1 MVHYKS
7 LFVALAAVST
17 VAAGPCKPS
26 TTSAGLSTTATVLE
40 EPTGTQTSA
49 IEETT
54 TTTFDET
61 TAAATT
67 TAPVEAA
74 LTTTTVAADTTTTAA
89 ETTTTT
95 AAPSGVCGIT
105 GYFLPNQ
112 ALNYLNSP
120 GKKDNIRQCL
130 EACAAYA
137 GCEVVAFYTDRSFV
151 TDIGRCE
158 FFSGELVTDRQDTS
172 YEWSEVGCL
181 DNLQD

>member
-7 LFVALAAVST
+7 LFVALAAVSI
-17 VAAGPCKPS
+17 VAASPCKPS

-40 EPTGTQTSA
+40 EPTSTQTSA

-54 TTTFDET
+54 TATVDET

-67 TAPVEAA
+67 TASIEAA
-74 LTTTTVAADTTTTAA
+74 LTTTTVAAD
-89 ETTTTT
+89 TTTT

>member
-40 EPTGTQTSA
+40 EPTSTQTSA

-54 TTTFDET
+54 NTTVDET
-61 TAAATT
+61 TAAAST
-67 TAPVEAA
+67 TAPIEAA
-74 LTTTTVAADTTTTAA
+74 LTTTTAA

-95 AAPSGVCGIT
+95 AALSGVCGIT

-130 EACAAYA
+130 EACTAYA
-137 GCEVVAFYTDRSFV
+137 GCEVIAFYTDRSFV

-181 DNLQD
+181 DKLQD

>member
-1 MVHYKS
+1 MGYWVESIVHYKS
-7 LFVALAAVST
+7 LFVALTAVST

-40 EPTGTQTSA
+40 EPTSTQTSA

-54 TTTFDET
+54 TTVDEA
-61 TAAATT
+61 TAAATA
-67 TAPVEAA
+67 TAPIEAA
-74 LTTTTVAADTTTTAA
+74 LTTTTVAAD
-89 ETTTTT
+89 TTTT

-112 ALNYLNSP
+112 ELTYLNSP
-120 GKKDNIRQCL
+120 GKKDNVRQCL

-137 GCEVVAFYTDRSFV
+137 GCEVIAFYTERSFV

-158 FFSGELVTDRQDTS
+158 FFSGELVADRQDTS

>member
-17 VAAGPCKPS
+17 VAASPCKPS
-26 TTSAGLSTTATVLE
+26 TTSAGLSTNQTTTATV
-40 EPTGTQTSA
+40 
-49 IEETT
+49 
-54 TTTFDET
+54 DET

-67 TAPVEAA
+67 TASIEAA
-74 LTTTTVAADTTTTAA
+74 LTTTTVAAD
-89 ETTTTT
+89 TTTT

>member
-17 VAAGPCKPS
+17 VAASPCKPS

-40 EPTGTQTSA
+40 EPTSTQPSA

-54 TTTFDET
+54 TATVDET

-67 TAPVEAA
+67 TASIEAA
-74 LTTTTVAADTTTTAA
+74 LTTTTVAAD
-89 ETTTTT
+89 TTTT

>member
-40 EPTGTQTSA
+40 EPTSTQTSA

-54 TTTFDET
+54 TTTVDET

-67 TAPVEAA
+67 TAPIEAA

-89 ETTTTT
+89 
-95 AAPSGVCGIT
+95 PSRVCGIT
-105 GYFLPNQ
+105 GYFLQNQ

-120 GKKDNIRQCL
+120 GKKDNVRQCL

-137 GCEVVAFYTDRSFV
+137 GCEVVAFYTDRAFAD
-151 TDIGRCE
+151 DIGRCE
-158 FFSGELVTDRQDTS
+158 FFSGELVTDGQDTF
-172 YEWSEVGCL
+172 YEWSEVSCL
-181 DNLQD
+181 DSLQH